1 MALYGV
7 GFLKLTLLLTPTVGF
22 LKPTPHNSMKKQTKA
37 IRIQTEKSSNREHSV
52 PLYLTSSFTFESA
65 EQGKA
70 LFEETEEGNIYSR
83 FSNPN
88 VTEFVEKVCM
98 LENAEEG
105 IATGTGMAA
114 VFASMAALLKSGDH
128 LVACRALFGSAHQI
142 ITQILPKWGITHTY
156 VDATAT
162 EAEWEAAMQPNTK
175 MVYLE
180 TPSNPGLELVDLDML
195 GRLKTKY
202 GFILNV
208 DNCFAT
214 PILQTPL
221 DFGADL
227 SVHSATK
234 YMDGQG
240 RVLGGIVVGRA
251 DLIQP
256 IRFFA
261 RHTGP
266 SLSPFNAW
274 VLSKSLE
281 TLDLRMERHC
291 RNALQLAEALETH
304 ADVERVLY
312 PFLPSHPQYDLAKAQ
327 MSAGG
332 AIVTIE
338 LEGGFERVKAFFDA
352 LTIPTLSSN
361 LGDSRTIVTNPNT
374 TTHAK
379 LKPDEKAALGI
390 TPGLIRISVGL
401 EAIEDLIADFTQ
413 AVAKSAEVL
422 KENVA

>member
-1 MALYGV
+1 
-7 GFLKLTLLLTPTVGF
+7 
-22 LKPTPHNSMKKQTKA
+22 MKKQTKA
-37 IRIQTEKSSNREHSV
+37 IRIQTQKSPNREHSV
-52 PLYLTSSFTFESA
+52 PLYLTSSFAFESA

-88 VTEFVEKVCM
+88 VTEFVDKVCM

-128 LVACRALFGSAHQI
+128 IVACRALFGSAHQI
-142 ITQILPKWGITHTY
+142 ITQILSKWGITHTY

-162 EAEWEAAMQPNTK
+162 EDEWEAAMQPNTK

-180 TPSNPGLELVDLDML
+180 TPSNPGLELVDLEML
-195 GRLKTKY
+195 VRLKKKY
-202 GFILNV
+202 NFILNI

-214 PILQTPL
+214 PILQTPI
-221 DFGADL
+221 DVGADL
-227 SVHSATK
+227 SIHSATK

-291 RNALQLAEALETH
+291 RNALQLAEALDTH
-304 ADVERVLY
+304 TDVERVLY
-312 PFLPSHPQYDLAKAQ
+312 PFLPSHPQYALAKRQ
-327 MSAGG
+327 MKAGG
-332 AIVTIE
+332 AIITIE

-401 EAIEDLIADFTQ
+401 EAVEDLIEDFTQ
-413 AVAKSAEVL
+413 AAEKSAEVV
-422 KENVA
+422 KEKVA

>member
-1 MALYGV
+1 
-7 GFLKLTLLLTPTVGF
+7 
-22 LKPTPHNSMKKQTKA
+22 MKKQTKA
-37 IRIQTEKSSNREHSV
+37 IRTQTQQTQYREHST
-52 PLYLTSSFTFESA
+52 PLFLTSSFTFESA
-65 EQGKA
+65 EQGKE
-70 LFEETEEGNIYSR
+70 LFEETLEGNIYSR

-88 VTEFVEKVCM
+88 VTEFVDKVCM
-98 LENAEEG
+98 LEGAEEG
-105 IATGTGMAA
+105 IATATGMAA
-114 VFASMAALLKSGDH
+114 VFASMAGLLKSGDH

-142 ITQILPKWGITHTY
+142 ITQILSKWGITYTY

-162 EAEWEAAMQPNTK
+162 EAEWEAAIQSNTQ

-180 TPSNPGLELVDLDML
+180 TPSNPGLELVDLAML
-195 GRLKTKY
+195 GRLKDKY

-214 PILQTPL
+214 PILQTPI

-234 YMDGQG
+234 FMDGQG

-251 DLIQP
+251 DLIAP

-274 VLSKSLE
+274 TLSKSLE

-291 RNALQLAEALETH
+291 SNALALAEALEDH
-304 ADVERVLY
+304 PDVATVKY
-312 PFLPSHPQYDLAKAQ
+312 PFLPSHPQHDLAKAQ

-338 LEGGFERVKAFFDA
+338 LEGGFERVQAFMDA
-352 LTIPTLSSN
+352 LEIPTLSSN

-401 EAIEDLIADFTQ
+401 EHIDDLIADFEQ
-413 AVAKSAEVL
+413 AVTVSAEVVRE
-422 KENVA
+422 KV

>member
-1 MALYGV
+1 MQ
-7 GFLKLTLLLTPTVGF
+7 
-22 LKPTPHNSMKKQTKA
+22 KQTKA
-37 IRIQTEKSSNREHSV
+37 IRTQTEQSQYREHST
-52 PLYLTSSFTFESA
+52 PLFLTSSFTFESA

-70 LFEETEEGNIYSR
+70 LFDETEAGNIYSR

-88 VTEFVEKVCM
+88 VTEFVDKVCM
-98 LENAEEG
+98 LENAEDG

-142 ITQILPKWGITHTY
+142 ITQILSKWGITHTY
-156 VDATAT
+156 VDADAT
-162 EAEWEAAMQPNTK
+162 EADWEAAMQPNTR

-180 TPSNPGLELVDLDML
+180 TPSNPGLELVDLAML
-195 GRLKTKY
+195 GRLKQKY

-214 PILQTPL
+214 PILQTPI

-227 SVHSATK
+227 SIHSATK

-240 RVLGGIVVGRA
+240 RVLGGIVVGSKE
-251 DLIQP
+251 LIQP

-274 VLSKSLE
+274 ILSKSIE
-281 TLDLRMERHC
+281 TLELRMERHC
-291 RNALQLAEALETH
+291 SNALKLAQSLEASP
-304 ADVERVLY
+304 DVQSVKY
-312 PFLPSHPQYDLAKAQ
+312 PFLPSHPQFELAKQQ

-352 LTIPTLSSN
+352 LQIPTLSSN

-401 EAIEDLIADFTQ
+401 EAIDDLIEDFAQ
-413 AVAKSAEVL
+413 ALTVSAEAV
-422 KENVA
+422 KEKV

>member
-1 MALYGV
+1 
-7 GFLKLTLLLTPTVGF
+7 
-22 LKPTPHNSMKKQTKA
+22 MKKQTRA
-37 IRIQTEKSSNREHSV
+37 IRTQTEKTQYREHST
-52 PLYLTSSFTFESA
+52 PLFLTSSFTFEDA

-88 VTEFVEKVCM
+88 VTEFVDKVCM
-98 LENAEEG
+98 LEGAEDG

-142 ITQILPKWGITHTY
+142 ITQILSKWGITHTY
-156 VDATAT
+156 LDATAT
-162 EAEWEAAMQPNTK
+162 EAEWEAAIQPDADRPAGR

-180 TPSNPGLELVDLDML
+180 TPSNPGLELVDLAML
-195 GRLKTKY
+195 GRLKEKY

-214 PILQTPL
+214 PILQTPI

-227 SVHSATK
+227 SIHSATK
-234 YMDGQG
+234 FMDGQG

-274 VLSKSLE
+274 ILSKSLE

-291 RNALQLAEALETH
+291 RNALALAEALEKH
-304 ADVERVLY
+304 PDVALVKY
-312 PFLPSHPQYDLAKAQ
+312 PFLESHPQYELAKAQ

-338 LEGGFERVKAFFDA
+338 LEGGFERVQAFFDA
-352 LTIPTLSSN
+352 LQIPSLSSN

-401 EAIEDLIADFTQ
+401 EAIEDLIEDFEQ
-413 AVAKSAEVL
+413 AVTVSADVV
-422 KENVA
+422 KEQV

>member
-1 MALYGV
+1 M
-7 GFLKLTLLLTPTVGF
+7 
-22 LKPTPHNSMKKQTKA
+22 HKQTKA
-37 IRIQTEKSSNREHSV
+37 IRTQAPKSQNREHSV
-52 PLYLTSSFTFESA
+52 PLYLTSSFAFESA

-70 LFEETEEGNIYSR
+70 LFDETEEGNIYSR

-88 VTEFVEKVCM
+88 VTEFVDKVIM
-98 LENAEEG
+98 LEGAEDG

-162 EAEWEAAMQPNTK
+162 EAEWEAAMQPTTR

-180 TPSNPGLELVDLDML
+180 TPSNPGLELVDLAML
-195 GRLKTKY
+195 GRLKAKY

-214 PILQTPL
+214 PILQTPI

-234 YMDGQG
+234 FMDGQG

-291 RNALQLAEALETH
+291 RNALALAEALESH
-304 ADVERVLY
+304 DDVERVLY
-312 PFLPSHPQYDLAKAQ
+312 PFLSSHPQHDLARAQ

-338 LEGGFERVKAFFDA
+338 LEGGFERVSAFFDA
-352 LTIPTLSSN
+352 LRIPTLSSN

-413 AVAKSAEVL
+413 AIAVSAGVL
-422 KENVA
+422 KENV

>member
-1 MALYGV
+1 MQ
-7 GFLKLTLLLTPTVGF
+7 
-22 LKPTPHNSMKKQTKA
+22 KQTRA
-37 IRIQTEKSSNREHSV
+37 IRTQAAKSQNREHSV
-52 PLYLTSSFTFESA
+52 PLYLTSSFAFESA

-70 LFEETEEGNIYSR
+70 LFDETEEGNIYSR

-88 VTEFVEKVCM
+88 VSEFVEKVCM
-98 LENAEEG
+98 LEGAEDG

-114 VFASMAALLKSGDH
+114 VFASMAGLLRAGDH
-128 LVACRALFGSAHQI
+128 IVACRALFGSAHQI
-142 ITQILPKWGITHTY
+142 ITQILSKWGITHTY

-162 EAEWEAAMQPNTK
+162 EAEWEAAMQPTTGTPAAR

-180 TPSNPGLELVDLDML
+180 TPSNPGLELVDLAML
-195 GRLKTKY
+195 ARLKEKY

-214 PILQTPL
+214 PLLQTPI

-234 YMDGQG
+234 FMDGQG
-240 RVLGGIVVGRA
+240 RVLGGVVVGRA

-291 RNALQLAEALETH
+291 RNALALAEALENH
-304 ADVERVLY
+304 PDVERVLY
-312 PFLPSHPQYDLAKAQ
+312 PFLPSHPQYELARKQ

-338 LEGGFERVKAFFDA
+338 LEGGFERVSAFFDA
-352 LTIPTLSSN
+352 LQIPTLSSN

-401 EAIEDLIADFTQ
+401 EAIDDLIADFDQ
-413 AVAKSAEVL
+413 AATVSAAVL
-422 KENVA
+422 KERVA

>member
-1 MALYGV
+1 MA
-7 GFLKLTLLLTPTVGF
+7 
-22 LKPTPHNSMKKQTKA
+22 KPELGPDNMEKQTKA
-37 IRIQTEKSSNREHSV
+37 IRIQTDKSGNREHSV

-88 VTEFVEKVCM
+88 VSEFVEKVCM
-98 LENAEEG
+98 LENAEDG

-142 ITQILPKWGITHTY
+142 ITQILSKWGITHTY
-156 VDATAT
+156 LDATAT
-162 EAEWEAAMQPNTK
+162 EAEWEAAIQPNAERPAAR

-180 TPSNPGLELVDLDML
+180 TPSNPGLELVDLEML
-195 GRLKTKY
+195 ARLKAKY

-221 DFGADL
+221 DLGADL
-227 SVHSATK
+227 SIHSATK

-274 VLSKSLE
+274 ILSKSLE

-291 RNALQLAEALETH
+291 RNALQLAEALDGH

-312 PFLPSHPQYDLAKAQ
+312 PFLPSHPQFELAKKQ

-379 LKPDEKAALGI
+379 LKPEEKAALGI
-390 TPGLIRISVGL
+390 TPGLIRVSVGL
-401 EAIEDLIADFTQ
+401 EAISDLIADFTQ
-413 AVAKSAEVL
+413 AVEKSAEII
-422 KENVA
+422 KINAD

>member
-1 MALYGV
+1 
-7 GFLKLTLLLTPTVGF
+7 
-22 LKPTPHNSMKKQTKA
+22 MKKQTKA
-37 IRIQTEKSSNREHSV
+37 IRTQATKSHNREHSV
-52 PLYLTSSFTFESA
+52 PLYLTSSFAFESA

-70 LFEETEEGNIYSR
+70 LFDETEDGNIYSR

-88 VTEFVEKVCM
+88 VTEFVDKVCM
-98 LENAEEG
+98 LENAEDG

-128 LVACRALFGSAHQI
+128 IVACRALFGSAHQI
-142 ITQILPKWGITHTY
+142 ITQILSKWGITHTY

-162 EAEWEAAMQPNTK
+162 EAAWEEAIKANPATGTPAAR

-180 TPSNPGLELVDLDML
+180 TPSNPGLELVDLAML
-195 GRLKTKY
+195 ARLKAKY

-214 PILQTPL
+214 PLLQTPIDL
-221 DFGADL
+221 GADL

-234 YMDGQG
+234 FMDGQG
-240 RVLGGIVVGRA
+240 RVLGGIVVGSKE
-251 DLIQP
+251 LIQP

-291 RNALQLAEALETH
+291 RNALALAEALDAH
-304 ADVERVLY
+304 ADVAVVKY
-312 PFLPSHPQYDLAKAQ
+312 PFLPSHPQYELAKQQ

-338 LEGGFERVKAFFDA
+338 LDGGFERVSAFFDA
-352 LTIPTLSSN
+352 LNIPTLSSN

-379 LKPDEKAALGI
+379 LKPEEKAALGI

-413 AVAKSAEVL
+413 AIEQSAEVV

>member
-1 MALYGV
+1 
-7 GFLKLTLLLTPTVGF
+7 
-22 LKPTPHNSMKKQTKA
+22 MKKQTTA
-37 IRIQTEKSSNREHSV
+37 IRTQTRQTQYREHST
-52 PLYLTSSFTFESA
+52 PLFLTSSFTFESA
-65 EQGKA
+65 EQGKE
-70 LFEETEEGNIYSR
+70 LFEESLEGNIYSR

-88 VTEFVEKVCM
+88 VTEFVDKVCM
-98 LENAEEG
+98 LEGAEEG
-105 IATGTGMAA
+105 IATATGMAA
-114 VFASMAALLKSGDH
+114 VFASMAGLLKSGDH
-128 LVACRALFGSAHQI
+128 IVACRALFGSAHQV
-142 ITQILPKWGITHTY
+142 ITQILAKWGITHTY
-156 VDATAT
+156 LDATAT
-162 EAEWEAAMQPNTK
+162 EAEWDAAMQPNTR

-180 TPSNPGLELVDLDML
+180 TPSNPGLELVDLAML
-195 GRLKTKY
+195 GRLKAKH

-234 YMDGQG
+234 FMDGQG

-251 DLIQP
+251 DLIAP

-274 VLSKSLE
+274 TLSKSLE

-291 RNALQLAEALETH
+291 NNALALAESLEKH
-304 ADVERVLY
+304 PDVATVKY
-312 PFLPSHPQYDLAKAQ
+312 PFLPSHPQYELAKRQ

-338 LEGGFERVKAFFDA
+338 LEGGFERVQAFMDA
-352 LTIPTLSSN
+352 LQIATLSSN

-379 LKPDEKAALGI
+379 LKPDEKALLGI

-401 EAIEDLIADFTQ
+401 EHIEDLIEDFAQ
-413 AVAKSAEVL
+413 AITVSAEVL
-422 KENVA
+422 KEQV

>member
-1 MALYGV
+1 MR
-7 GFLKLTLLLTPTVGF
+7 
-22 LKPTPHNSMKKQTKA
+22 KQTKA
-37 IRIQTEKSSNREHSV
+37 IRTQADRSQNREHSV
-52 PLYLTSSFTFESA
+52 PLYLTSSFAFESA

-70 LFEETEEGNIYSR
+70 LFEETEDGNIYSR

-88 VTEFVEKVCM
+88 VTEFVDKVCM
-98 LENAEEG
+98 LENAEDG

-114 VFASMAALLKSGDH
+114 VFASMAGLLKSGDH

-142 ITQILPKWGITHTY
+142 ITQILTKWGITHTY

-162 EAEWEAAMQPNTK
+162 EAEWEAAIQPNPGTATADRPAAR

-180 TPSNPGLELVDLDML
+180 TPSNPGLELVDLAML
-195 GRLKTKY
+195 NRLKEKH

-214 PILQTPL
+214 PILQTPI

-227 SVHSATK
+227 SIHSATK
-234 YMDGQG
+234 FMDGQG

-291 RNALQLAEALETH
+291 RNALALAEALEAH
-304 ADVERVLY
+304 EDVARVLY
-312 PFLPSHPQYDLAKAQ
+312 PFLPSHPQYDLARAQ

-338 LEGGFERVKAFFDA
+338 LEGGFERISAFFDA
-352 LTIPTLSSN
+352 LQIATLSSN

-390 TPGLIRISVGL
+390 TPGLVRISVGL
-401 EAIEDLIADFTQ
+401 EAIEDLVDDFTQ
-413 AVAKSAEVL
+413 AITVSADVL
-422 KENVA
+422 KERV

>member
-1 MALYGV
+1 
-7 GFLKLTLLLTPTVGF
+7 
-22 LKPTPHNSMKKQTKA
+22 MKKQTKA
-37 IRIQTEKSSNREHSV
+37 IRTQTRKTQYREHST
-52 PLYLTSSFTFESA
+52 PLFLTSSFTFDSA

-88 VTEFVEKVCM
+88 VTEFVDKVCM
-98 LENAEEG
+98 LEGAEEG

-128 LVACRALFGSAHQI
+128 IVACRALFGSAHQI
-142 ITQILPKWGITHTY
+142 ITQILSKWGITHTY

-162 EAEWEAAMQPNTK
+162 EAEWEAAIQPSADKPAAK

-180 TPSNPGLELVDLDML
+180 TPSNPGLELVDLAML
-195 GRLKTKY
+195 GRLKEKY

-214 PILQTPL
+214 PLLQTPI

-234 YMDGQG
+234 FMDGQG

-251 DLIQP
+251 DLMQQ

-266 SLSPFNAW
+266 SMSPFNAW

-291 RNALQLAEALETH
+291 RNALRLAEALEKH
-304 ADVERVLY
+304 PDVATVKY
-312 PFLPSHPQYDLAKAQ
+312 PFLPSHPQYELAKAQ

-338 LEGGFERVKAFFDA
+338 LEGGFERVQAFYDA
-352 LTIPTLSSN
+352 LQIPTLSSN
-361 LGDSRTIVTNPNT
+361 LGDTRTIVTNPNT

-379 LKPDEKAALGI
+379 LKPDEKALLGI
-390 TPGLIRISVGL
+390 TPGLVRISVGL
-401 EAIEDLIADFTQ
+401 EDIDDLVADFEQ
-413 AVAKSAEVL
+413 AATVSAGVL
-422 KENVA
+422 RENV

>member
-1 MALYGV
+1 MQ
-7 GFLKLTLLLTPTVGF
+7 
-22 LKPTPHNSMKKQTKA
+22 KQTKA
-37 IRIQTEKSSNREHSV
+37 IRTQAKQSQNREHSV
-52 PLYLTSSFTFESA
+52 PLYLTSSFTFEDA

-88 VTEFVEKVCM
+88 VTEFVDKVCM

-128 LVACRALFGSAHQI
+128 IVACRALFGSAHQV
-142 ITQILPKWGITHTY
+142 ITQILSKWSITHTY
-156 VDATAT
+156 VDASAT
-162 EAEWEAAMQPNTK
+162 EAEWEAAMQPSTR

-180 TPSNPGLELVDLDML
+180 TPSNPGLELVDLAML
-195 GRLKTKY
+195 ARLKAKY

-214 PILQTPL
+214 PILQTPI

-234 YMDGQG
+234 FMDGQG

-291 RNALQLAEALETH
+291 RNALQLAEALDAH
-304 ADVERVLY
+304 DDVERTLY
-312 PFLPSHPQYDLAKAQ
+312 PFLPSHPQYELAKRQ

-332 AIVTIE
+332 AIITIE
-338 LEGGFERVKAFFDA
+338 LAGGFERVKAFFDA
-352 LTIPTLSSN
+352 LTIPSLSSN

-379 LKPDEKAALGI
+379 LKPEEKAALGI

-401 EAIEDLIADFTQ
+401 EAISDLVADFTQ
-413 AVAKSAEVL
+413 AIKKSAEVV
-422 KENVA
+422 KEVV

>member
-1 MALYGV
+1 
-7 GFLKLTLLLTPTVGF
+7 
-22 LKPTPHNSMKKQTKA
+22 MKKQTKA
-37 IRIQTEKSSNREHSV
+37 IRIQTDKSQNREHSV
-52 PLYLTSSFTFESA
+52 PLYLTSSFAFDSA

-70 LFEETEEGNIYSR
+70 LFDETEAGNIYSR

-88 VTEFVEKVCM
+88 VSEFVEKVCM
-98 LENAEEG
+98 LENAEDG

-114 VFASMAALLKSGDH
+114 VFASMAGLLKSGDH
-128 LVACRALFGSAHQI
+128 IVACRALFGSAHQI
-142 ITQILPKWGITHTY
+142 ITQILSKWGITHTY

-162 EAEWEAAMQPNTK
+162 EADWEAAIQPNTK

-180 TPSNPGLELVDLDML
+180 TPSNPGLELVDLEML
-195 GRLKTKY
+195 ARLKAKY

-214 PILQTPL
+214 PILQTPI
-221 DFGADL
+221 DYGADL

-291 RNALQLAEALETH
+291 RNAQQLAEALEAH
-304 ADVERVLY
+304 PDIERVLY
-312 PFLPSHPQYDLAKAQ
+312 PFLPSHPQYELAKKQ

-338 LEGGFERVKAFFDA
+338 LEGGFERVKAFYDA

-401 EAIEDLIADFTQ
+401 EAIDDLIEDFTQ
-413 AVAKSAEVL
+413 AATKSAEVL
-422 KENVA
+422 KEKVA